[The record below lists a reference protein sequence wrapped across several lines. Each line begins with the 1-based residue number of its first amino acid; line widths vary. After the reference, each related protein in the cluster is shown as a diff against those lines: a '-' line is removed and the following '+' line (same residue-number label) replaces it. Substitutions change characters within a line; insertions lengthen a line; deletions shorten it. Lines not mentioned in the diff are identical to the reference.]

1 MERNEYVA
9 AVDLGTTK
17 VIIAVGRRADKNK
30 VEIVAL
36 KEIASAGV
44 IKGDL
49 RNIEQASR
57 ALKDVKSRIESEMG
71 ITIHDV
77 VVGISGQHIKCTP
90 ATGYVFVQNS
100 DREVSEVCEADVK
113 RLKDDM
119 RNTAIPLGQT
129 IITVLPQA
137 YTLDEET
144 DIIEPV
150 GMEGRRLEAKF
161 NLIVG
166 EDASIERIRR
176 CFSRVGLSVSGI
188 VLQPL
193 ASAEAV
199 LSEDEKELGV
209 AVVDIGGGTTDLCI
223 YYDKVIRHIA
233 VIPIGGNIINKDIKA
248 YGILERH
255 VEKLKVSFGEAIAD
269 RAPGEKYIN
278 IPSVSGQAPKEI
290 AIKSLA
296 GIIEARMMDII
307 DCVMLEIEK
316 CGCKGK
322 LGAGLVLTGGGA
334 TLKNLDVLFKHQ
346 LGMEVRVA
354 SPMMHLVAE
363 SLELVANPKYAT
375 VAGLIVDGVR
385 SGRYSLV
392 DNVYVAAPV
401 GGGVVGAASA
411 MVGGAASSMSSS
423 SVVGNSAS
431 FAAVEVDVLGGDSFR
446 GGRDQGG
453 RGAQDYVG
461 GDQDV
466 VGAHGYQDDGV
477 DQVGGVAQGELVY
490 QDDQY
495 EEEYYDEEPTVVEK
509 PRRQRVGLVDRAKR
523 LFGNMFEEVDD
534 EDNY

>member
-1 MERNEYVA
+1 MEKNEYVA

-17 VIIAVGRRADKNK
+17 VIIAIGRRAEKNK

-57 ALKDVKSRIESEMG
+57 ALKDVKARIESEMG
-71 ITIHDV
+71 VTIHDV

-144 DIIEPV
+144 DITEPV

-176 CFSRVGLSVSGI
+176 CFLRVGLSVTGI

-233 VIPIGGNIINKDIKA
+233 VIPIGGNIINRDIKA

-255 VEKLKVSFGEAIAD
+255 VEKLKVSFGEAISD

-290 AIKSLA
+290 AIKALA

-307 DCVMLEIEK
+307 DYVMLEIEK

-322 LGAGLVLTGGGA
+322 LGAGIVLTGGGA
-334 TLKNLDVLFKHQ
+334 TLKNLDLLFKHQ

-354 SPMMHLVAE
+354 SPMMHLTTE
-363 SLELVANPKYAT
+363 SVELVSSPKYST
-375 VAGLIVDGVR
+375 VTGLIIDGVR
-385 SGRYSLV
+385 GGRFS
-392 DNVYVAAPV
+392 YVEQGYVAPV
-401 GGGVVGAASA
+401 GVDDEGGYSAFSQTSSAFASVPA
-411 MVGGAASSMSSS
+411 SGGAFAQSSS
-423 SVVGNSAS
+423 TSG
-431 FAAVEVDVLGGDSFR
+431 GGD
-446 GGRDQGG
+446 GGIGG
-453 RGAQDYVG
+453 QYEHRY
-461 GDQDV
+461 
-466 VGAHGYQDDGV
+466 
-477 DQVGGVAQGELVY
+477 
-490 QDDQY
+490 DDQASTY
-495 EEEYYDEEPTVVEK
+495 GSETESFGASGVSAQADISGMSGMSDMSDDEEYFDEEPTVVEK
-509 PRRQRVGLVDRAKR
+509 PRRQRVGLVDKAKR
-523 LFGNMFEEVDD
+523 WFGGMFEEVDD
-534 EDNY
+534 DDDNY